1 MEKMKTFVF
10 FIEFGKYNVGEQLVS
25 VHEPEEAV
33 SVVYFIYGGTLTE
46 SNWQSFY
53 CQYETTNT
61 PKRNETINLGDFENF
76 WDDNHVIMCEV

>member
-33 SVVYFIYGGTLTE
+33 SVMNF
-46 SNWQSFY
+46 F
-53 CQYETTNT
+53 QYNA
-61 PKRNETINLGDFENF
+61 
-76 WDDNHVIMCEV
+76 

>member
-33 SVVYFIYGGTLTE
+33 SVVYFMYGGTL
-46 SNWQSFY
+46 QLHFLD
-53 CQYETTNT
+53 
-61 PKRNETINLGDFENF
+61 INS
-76 WDDNHVIMCEV
+76 